1 MTVRRAMQPG
11 GSLSLQDFIRR
22 AQVLGLYR
30 SFMRVSERGAPT
42 GKTGRVVVPLA
53 MTTIMVV
60 MQYGRRVERADLRDE
75 VLKQVGS

>member
-42 GKTGRVVVPLA
+42 GKMVPLA

-75 VLKQVGS
+75 VLKQVSS